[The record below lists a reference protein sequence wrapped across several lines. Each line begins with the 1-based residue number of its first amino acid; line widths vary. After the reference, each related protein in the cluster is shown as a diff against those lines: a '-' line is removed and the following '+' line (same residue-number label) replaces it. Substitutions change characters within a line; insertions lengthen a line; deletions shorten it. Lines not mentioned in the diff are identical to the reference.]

1 MAERKGKTMKY
12 KTREQVKGM
21 KQLGVDIIEKGEEYC
36 FSLPRC
42 IGGDWDGISGDWDEQ
57 MYDTAIAEKRM
68 EPSGIVFAPYIMMTD
83 LKRMIDNSPLP
94 QD

>member
-36 FSLPRC
+36 YSLPRC
-42 IGGDWDGISGDWDEQ
+42 FGGDWDEQ

-68 EPSGIVFAPYIMMTD
+68 EPSGIVFAPYITMID
-83 LKRMIDNSPLP
+83 LKRTIDNSPLP

>member
-1 MAERKGKTMKY
+1 MAY

-36 FSLPRC
+36 YSLPRC
-42 IGGDWDGISGDWDEQ
+42 IGGDWYEQ
-57 MYDTAIAEKRM
+57 MYDTAIAKERM
-68 EPSGIVFAPYIMMTD
+68 EPEGIVFAPYIMMTD
-83 LKRMIDNSPLP
+83 LAKMIENSPLP